1 MPSFKCRDIGMNCG
15 WEASASNVEELMQK
29 IAEHAREAH
38 GITEIPQDL
47 VEKVKSAIKE

>member
-1 MPSFKCRDIGMNCG
+1 MNCG